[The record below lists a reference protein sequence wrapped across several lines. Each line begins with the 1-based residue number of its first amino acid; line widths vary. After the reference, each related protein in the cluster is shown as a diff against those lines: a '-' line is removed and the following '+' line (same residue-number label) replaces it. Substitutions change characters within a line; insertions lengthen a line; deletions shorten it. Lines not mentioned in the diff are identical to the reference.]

1 MPYLIYGNL
10 RDNKSIP
17 KTLSS
22 LHGRIPP
29 VFKLFV
35 KMFLKILI
43 FLAVLGLLTL
53 SISRLVTGLYA
64 RLKTYPAA
72 DVPDR
77 RVAIVFGAGLW
88 RNGTATPVL
97 QDRVQTAANL
107 YFAGKV
113 EKLLMSGDN
122 RFVDYN
128 EPAVMRELA
137 LSLGVPE
144 EAIVLDYAGRRTYD
158 TCYRAK
164 AIFGVTE
171 AILVTQA
178 FHLPRT
184 IYLCNLLGVDSVGVE
199 ADLRV
204 YRKFSVLYWNM
215 RELLATVAALWD
227 VNISHPIPVLGDPEP
242 IFP

>member
-1 MPYLIYGNL
+1 MLN
-10 RDNKSIP
+10 
-17 KTLSS
+17 
-22 LHGRIPP
+22 RI
-29 VFKLFV
+29 
-35 KMFLKILI
+35 LKVGSMILI
-43 FLAVLGLLTL
+43 VLILMGILLLAL
-53 SISRLVTGLYA
+53 SRLVTGLYA
-64 RLKTYPAA
+64 RPKTYTAA
-72 DVPDR
+72 DVPAR

-128 EPAVMRELA
+128 EPAVMREVA
-137 LSLGVPE
+137 ISLGVPE
-144 EAIVLDYAGRRTYD
+144 SAIVLDYAGRRTYD

-178 FHLPRT
+178 FHLPRAL
-184 IYLCNLLGVDSVGVE
+184 YECSQLGIGSVGVE

-204 YRKFSVLYWNM
+204 YSISSMLYWNA
-215 RELLATVAALWD
+215 RELFATVAALWD
-227 VNISHPIPVLGDPEP
+227 INISHPVPVLGNPEP